1 MDLILIACC
10 NEKTTGGS
18 TEYQISK
25 LEKYVSSQALN
36 KLLVS
41 RKTLADIKKLL
52 PGPDSGISTNQ
63 TKILYKSAYSRYY
76 GIVYKRSNFVTSF
89 PRVNNKKVLI
99 VSALYGILDAND
111 SIREYQAKMDET
123 LPQHTRLATWWK
135 NQHLGAILEE
145 YILNLR
151 PGCVYDLL
159 SNVYRSALAPWPPM
173 NLRGQGINFIQYDYP
188 GEGTGSL
195 WHRGDDLFKLLT
207 QE

>member
-10 NEKTTGGS
+10 SKKTAGGS

-25 LEKYVSSQALN
+25 LGEYVSSQALN
-36 KLLVS
+36 KLLAS
-41 RKTLADIKKLL
+41 RMALAEIKKLFS
-52 PGPDSGISTNQ
+52 GPDFGMSTNQ
-63 TKILYKSAYSRYY
+63 TKILYKSAYSRYS
-76 GIVYKRSNFVTSF
+76 GIVYKRSNFVTLF

-111 SIREYQAKMDET
+111 STRDYQAKMDET
-123 LPQHTRLATWWK
+123 LPQQTRLSTWWK

-173 NLRGQGINFIQYDYP
+173 NLRGRGINFIQYGYP

-195 WHRGDDLFKLLT
+195 WHRGEDLSKLLT